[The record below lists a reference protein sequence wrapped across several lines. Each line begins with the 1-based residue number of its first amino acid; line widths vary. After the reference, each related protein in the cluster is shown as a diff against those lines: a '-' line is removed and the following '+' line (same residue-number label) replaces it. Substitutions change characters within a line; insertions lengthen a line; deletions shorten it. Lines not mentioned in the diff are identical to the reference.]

1 MLQVSMAMR
10 YWSGYNYLMLEIV
23 TIAVLLF
30 FIGFQLRVT
39 QKQWRAK
46 LLQQRID
53 ARINI
58 GLRLLDTGALH
69 SARDKFFEHELYK
82 LDENFADIEELTL
95 RERRALEQELY
106 FELVYFQNLHY
117 QRENGLIETDQC
129 LSLNYMRCLMHAPHR
144 RFWKD
149 NLRLGGHFPDEFIRH
164 VDGVVKLYDQAE
176 KIMDQDQDA
185 AFESV
190 VQSTFNIPAPPSWL
204 D

>member
-1 MLQVSMAMR
+1 
-10 YWSGYNYLMLEIV
+10 MLEIII
-23 TIAVLLF
+23 IAILLF
-30 FIGFQLRVT
+30 FIGFQLRAN
-39 QKQWRAK
+39 QKQSRAK
-46 LLQQRID
+46 LLQQRNG

-58 GLRLLDTGALH
+58 GLHLLDTGALH
-69 SARDKFFEHELYK
+69 SARDKFFDHELYK
-82 LDENFADIEELTL
+82 LDENFADIEELTI

-117 QRENGLIETDQC
+117 QRENGLIEAEQS

-149 NLRLGGHFPDEFIRH
+149 NLRLGGHFPDGFIRH
-164 VDGVVKLYDQAE
+164 VDGVVKLYDQVE
-176 KIMDQDQDA
+176 NVMDQDQDA

-190 VQSTFNIPAPPSWL
+190 VQSIFNIPAPPSWL